1 MKKLITP
8 ILSLTLALF
17 VIALFPSCQGGT
29 KKKAATG
36 SEVEKEVVKS
46 EVEKVIY
53 PLPTSFEVTKML
65 NRIEAS
71 YIFTLCNPPENVD
84 NNITEKKKALALGVY
99 GADLSYSSTYNQK
112 QRILEYMNVS
122 KKLLEELD
130 IAAAVDPNI
139 IEKIENAENDK
150 DKLIDIIT
158 NSYYSTYVYL
168 HKNDREPVSLLIMSG
183 SWIEALYIATHISD
197 ETFNNKEMITIIMN
211 QKKHLTKLMS
221 LLKAYKDNSSVNE
234 VIEILTPLTNIYTG
248 FDEGSITKEQIKEV
262 AKEVKIARTKI
273 IT

>member
-8 ILSLTLALF
+8 ILSLTFALF
-17 VIALFPSCQGGT
+17 VIALLPSCQGGT
-29 KKKAATG
+29 KKKVATG
-36 SEVEKEVVKS
+36 SEVEKKVVKS

-53 PLPTSFEVTKML
+53 PLPTSFEVTEML

-84 NNITEKKKALALGVY
+84 NNITEKEKALALGVY

-139 IEKIENAENDK
+139 IEKIESAENDK

-234 VIEILTPLTNIYTG
+234 VIEILTPLTNIYIG

-262 AKEVKIARTKI
+262 AKEIKIARTKI